1 MTERTITNPRLRR
14 LLSLLLPKWRHV
26 AERSAMLFLAG
37 GGLLLVS
44 ATLFTVQVVTPLSME
59 GVLTG
64 VTGFLGILLSYIGVL
79 GLYPWFVTR
88 TPRLA
93 HAGVV
98 LVALPTIVIAVL
110 LLWGVAT
117 HLPVGAV
124 PAPMDVL
131 PGIGRVLVATFLLF
145 AAGAGV
151 FGGASLR
158 TGIPSRTTGV
168 LLLGFAVIWVVLL
181 GASLVYGS
189 RFPAWLDALM
199 LGMMAIA
206 LLAIG
211 QSLRAESGLIARTKN
226 SFDTAK

>member
-14 LLSLLLPKWRHV
+14 LLGLLLPKWQPV
-26 AERSAMLFLAG
+26 AERSATLFLAG

-44 ATLFTVQVVTPLSME
+44 ATLFTVQALTPLSVE
-59 GVLTG
+59 GLLTG
-64 VTGFLGILLSYIGVL
+64 LTGFLGILLSYVGML

-98 LVALPTIVIAVL
+98 LVALPTTVIAVL
-110 LLWGVAT
+110 LVWGVAT

-131 PGIGRVLVATFLLF
+131 PDIGRVLVATFLLF
-145 AAGAGV
+145 AGGAGV

-168 LLLGFAVIWVVLL
+168 LLLGFAAMWVVLL
-181 GASLVYGS
+181 GASSVYGS
-189 RFPAWLDALM
+189 TFPAWLDALTFG
-199 LGMMAIA
+199 LMAIA
-206 LLAIG
+206 LLGIG
-211 QSLRAESGLIARTKN
+211 QSLRAETV
-226 SFDTAK
+226 